1 MDRKQQGENENLP
14 SRPGV
19 KNQSDSFLYI
29 GLSLALGQ
37 DKDEPA
43 KNVAGLFLTERRLH
57 MILYLTVSDL
67 N

>member
-19 KNQSDSFLYI
+19 KNQSDSFLNI